1 MVKVYVDI
9 VSTESTTTRTLCP
22 YSCWLSRHMIF
33 KLFDRISLQ
42 KTKKNCETVY
52 ACSYWAQIEYFK
64 QNSHDNVPLMKP
76 NGFSYYF
83 AIRKR
88 SNMIPVSLDFASLW
102 KKKKY
107 KNETPTLRPFSPPLP
122 FHPSPFLFPS
132 HKSVIYSLTPSWNV
146 LQISFFYSYSN
157 KMRFIFI
164 THTQM
169 WM

>member
-1 MVKVYVDI
+1 MVKDYVDI

-42 KTKKNCETVY
+42 KTKKKWETVY

-64 QNSHDNVPLMKP
+64 QKKNWSKLSWQCPLMKP

-146 LQISFFYSYSN
+146 HTANFLFL
-157 KMRFIFI
+157 FIF
-164 THTQM
+164 
-169 WM
+169 